1 MTHTTLHPRFKIKI
15 VLIVTGVVV
24 TGVILLVLAFLL
36 NPAYATP
43 SATLAF
49 ANKAIAK
56 QEKAEE
62 DLRAYYQAG
71 KFTFSEPMVI
81 QDPFQAAPLTA
92 LVIFDTPENSQIS
105 IHVPGHTLKAAV
117 DVTFAGYQQHHEIP
131 IYGLYAGTLNH
142 VSMSM
147 KTQNGVSTQTT
158 IDLQTE
164 PLPLYIQK
172 ISLDQVDPAGYSPGF
187 NFTFLDNKPVI
198 DLDGNVRWYS
208 TQVSAKIFTPLQNGH
223 FLFTYTIGGVISA
236 LIMEQDL
243 LGKIYAIYSVA
254 GGIHHDAY
262 ELPAGN
268 LLVTTTALKSSTIND
283 VILEIDRNNGHIV
296 RYFDMKNILDAG
308 RLGQVA
314 GLPANDWLHMNS
326 IIYDPSDHSIIV
338 SNRVQCAVVKFSY
351 PGMQIKWILGTPENW
366 TKKYQ
371 SYLLTPV
378 GSNFEWPWAQHH
390 ATLYSPDV
398 PGSDSTDILLFDNG
412 LYHSF
417 DKADAIPASKSYS
430 MVVHYRINEA
440 AMTVEEVWEF
450 GKELGSALF
459 SNSMGSAYRLSNGDV
474 LGTWGEIA
482 TDPQGNPVIHAG
494 PNDTDTT
501 KIIEV
506 NPTDNKVVF
515 ESTIFSQTYRT
526 LRAGFYDRYS
536 NENDYLS
543 KRLNNTA
550 VNDLADRSFLAWRD
564 LKRWSDQTPLV
575 LSLKRIFRGIL
586 ALGK

>member
-1 MTHTTLHPRFKIKI
+1 
-15 VLIVTGVVV
+15 VVV

-43 SATLAF
+43 PATLAF
-49 ANKAIAK
+49 ANKEIAK

-105 IHVPGHTLKAAV
+105 IHVPGHTPKAAV

-142 VSMSM
+142 VSMIM

-208 TQVSAKIFTPLQNGH
+208 TQVSAKIFTLLQNGH

-268 LLVTTTALKSSTIND
+268 LLVTTTDLKSSTIND

-326 IIYDPSDHSIIV
+326 IIYDTSDHSIIV
-338 SNRVQCAVVKFSY
+338 SNRVQCVVVKFSY

-371 SYLLTPV
+371 PYLLTPV

-398 PGSDSTDILLFDNG
+398 PGSDFTDILLFDNG

-417 DKADAIPASKSYS
+417 DKADAIPASESYS